1 MGYVDSAKSKSVGCE
16 IRNRCLVTLMRQLV
30 LSALIFALAFQ
41 TALGD
46 SYGDFTYTVSSN
58 KVTITSYEGLGGR
71 VDIPATINGFPVI
84 DIGNSFSGSAITE
97 LTIPNSVTIIGN
109 GAFQDCRQL
118 VKITIPNSVTSIGN
132 AAFWYCFSLA
142 DITIPNSVSSIGWGA
157 FVGAKIT
164 NLIIPNSVTT
174 IESNAFGGC
183 LELTTVTISSGVT
196 YIGDSAFAH
205 CGKLQKV
212 YFLGNAPSKGTAIF
226 SQSTPTIYYLAQT
239 TGWGPVFAGCPTAL
253 AGSYSL
259 TVFCDSAKGAISINP
274 NSPYYI
280 AGTTV
285 TVTATPIAGYLF
297 TSWSGSSSA
306 LTSSISLTMN
316 QDQALTASFNQDNS
330 DSDGDGLT
338 NFQESFTFGSNPNL
352 KDSNAD
358 GVEDGQAVSMGYTPT
373 LDFSALIAHPPTG
386 LYTASQMQSMAIGDL
401 VLTKNANGSFVLN
414 YEIEKSTD
422 LQNWLPYQ
430 AFNLTLT
437 NLPPDK
443 AFIRIK
449 PKR

>member
-1 MGYVDSAKSKSVGCE
+1 MGE
-16 IRNRCLVTLMRQLV
+16 
-30 LSALIFALAFQ
+30 
-41 TALGD
+41 

-71 VDIPATINGFPVI
+71 VDIPATINGLPVI

-97 LTIPNSVTIIGN
+97 ITIPNSVTIIGN

-118 VKITIPNSVTSIGN
+118 VEITIPSSVTSIGN

-142 DITIPNSVSSIGWGA
+142 EITIPNSVSSIGWGA

-164 NLIIPNSVTT
+164 NLIIPNSVST
-174 IESNAFGGC
+174 IEGNAFGGC

-212 YFLGNAPSKGTAIF
+212 YFLGNTPSKGAAIF
-226 SQSTPTIYYLAQT
+226 NQSTPTIYYLAQT
-239 TGWGPVFAGCPTAL
+239 TGWGPVFAGRPTAL
-253 AGSYSL
+253 AGSYAL
-259 TVFCDSAKGAISINP
+259 TVSCDTLKGTISINP

-285 TVTATPIAGYLF
+285 AVMATPVAGYLF
-297 TSWSGSSSA
+297 SSWSGSSSA

-316 QDQALTASFNQDNS
+316 QDQALTASFNQDNA

-338 NFQESFTFGSNPNL
+338 NFQESITYGSDPNL

-358 GVEDGQAVSMGYTPT
+358 GVEDGQAVSMGYSPT
-373 LDFSALIAHPPTG
+373 LNFSGLLAHPPTG
-386 LYTASQMQSMAIGDL
+386 LYTANQMQAMAIGDL
-401 VLTKNANGSFVLN
+401 VLTKNANGSFTLN
-414 YEIEKSTD
+414 YDIEKSD
-422 LQNWLPYQ
+422 NLQTWTTYQ
-430 AFNLTLT
+430 ALSLPLTG
-437 NLPPDK
+437 LPADK
-443 AFIRIK
+443 AFVRIK
-449 PKR
+449 AKQNGSGLQSAPTSSTPTTDINNGANWNSQQNTMGPPVEGAPGT

>member
-1 MGYVDSAKSKSVGCE
+1 M
-16 IRNRCLVTLMRQLV
+16 RNLI
-30 LSALIFALAFQ
+30 LSALILASAFQ
-41 TALGD
+41 TALGE
-46 SYGDFTYTVSSN
+46 SYGDFTYIVADN

-71 VDIPATINGFPVI
+71 VDIPATINGLPVI

-97 LTIPNSVTIIGN
+97 ITIPNSVTIIGN

-164 NLIIPNSVTT
+164 NLIIPNSVST
-174 IESNAFGGC
+174 IEGNAFGSC

-212 YFLGNAPSKGTAIF
+212 YFLGNTPSKGTAIF

-259 TVFCDSAKGAISINP
+259 TAFCDSAKGAISINP

-285 TVTATPIAGYLF
+285 TVTANPIAGYLF
-297 TSWSGSSSA
+297 ASWSGSSSA

-316 QDQALTASFNQDNS
+316 QDQALTASFNQDNA

-338 NFQESFTFGSNPNL
+338 NFQESFTFGSNPNQ

-358 GVEDGQAVSMGYTPT
+358 GIEDGHAVSMGYSPT
-373 LDFSALIAHPPTG
+373 LNFSALVAHPPTG
-386 LYTASQMQSMAIGDL
+386 LYTASQMQTMAFGDL
-401 VLTKNANGSFVLN
+401 VLTKNANGSFTLN
-414 YEIEKSTD
+414 YDIEQSTD
-422 LQNWLPYQ
+422 LQTWTPYEALSLP
-430 AFNLTLT
+430 LTD
-437 NLPPDK
+437 LPADK
-443 AFIRIK
+443 AFVRIK
-449 PKR
+449 MINSTPNPPNSSPNSSYATPSASNL